1 MAVKQ
6 LKDMLQFLKTLR
18 GMKTDDE
25 SQETQQR
32 LVDGCMKEFS
42 SRPAISMAEAAD
54 MLHEARTADVPE
66 WMKQKIIHQ
75 IELKTLSSVATA
87 ETSDAK
93 RNCMQRNSHLQ
104 AYFTQKDWESLCNEK
119 LSLDSKMQILCDR
132 FASIGLSCAS
142 EPTKVLA
149 VAILCYARHEGRPE
163 DLRVDV
169 KTTFAE
175 LKDFKVLLSTTVKKT
190 KHSGLKTYPPEPSQL
205 PETIFKTAYNEKQ
218 GDPVACPLDA
228 RAISNLA
235 DDLPMRKTHSK
246 ITIQGRSG
254 QFESDVNFKQWLA
267 QSLVEQMIGNH
278 GQGLPAMPK
287 VQLLPRGKKRPAALK
302 DCAHAE
308 SEPEGPSEP
317 EKAVEIS
324 EDLPAKLPGKKSTK
338 KLALLGVDAMAEQ
351 VRKQLEDN
359 KEKKAKSKE
368 SADPKKVP
376 KNAKPPASQA
386 PPKKPKSKLAFPGT
400 AKQPAQYIDDLCT
413 IYTCPNSTSW
423 RVKKQG
429 DKKDKSFSW
438 KNTDPKDVWQRVI
451 QYVEELKE
459 TS

>member
-1 MAVKQ
+1 MIA
-6 LKDMLQFLKTLR
+6 
-18 GMKTDDE
+18 
-25 SQETQQR
+25 
-32 LVDGCMKEFS
+32 
-42 SRPAISMAEAAD
+42 
-54 MLHEARTADVPE
+54 
-66 WMKQKIIHQ
+66 
-75 IELKTLSSVATA
+75 
-87 ETSDAK
+87 
-93 RNCMQRNSHLQ
+93 
-104 AYFTQKDWESLCNEK
+104 SL
-119 LSLDSKMQILCDR
+119 
-132 FASIGLSCAS
+132 IGLSCAS

-338 KLALLGVDAMAEQ
+338 NLHFWAWMRWQSKCASNWKTTRK
-351 VRKQLEDN
+351 RKQ
-359 KEKKAKSKE
+359 KAKRAQTQRKYRKM
-368 SADPKKVP
+368 P
-376 KNAKPPASQA
+376 NRLQAKRPQRSQKANWHFPVQLNSLRNTSTIFA
-386 PPKKPKSKLAFPGT
+386 PFIHAPIRLPG
-400 AKQPAQYIDDLCT
+400 
-413 IYTCPNSTSW
+413 
-423 RVKKQG
+423 G
-429 DKKDKSFSW
+429 
-438 KNTDPKDVWQRVI
+438 
-451 QYVEELKE
+451 
-459 TS
+459 